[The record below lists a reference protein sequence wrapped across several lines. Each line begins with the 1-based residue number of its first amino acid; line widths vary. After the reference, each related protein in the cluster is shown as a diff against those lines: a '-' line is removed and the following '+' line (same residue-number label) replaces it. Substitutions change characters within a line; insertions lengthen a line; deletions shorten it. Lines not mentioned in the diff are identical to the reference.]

1 MPIYEY
7 RCEDCGRQFEVIQ
20 KFSDE
25 PLTTC
30 ASCRGKLSKLISQA
44 SFQLKG
50 SGWYVSDYARKSES
64 KPDVKKDESASKPS
78 TETSSSSPK
87 TSVSEK

>member
-7 RCEDCGRQFEVIQ
+7 RCQKCGHQFEVIQ

-25 PLTTC
+25 PLRTCTTC
-30 ASCRGKLSKLISQA
+30 KGKLTKLVSQT

-64 KPDVKKDESASKPS
+64 KPDSKKDESVSKSS
-78 TETSSSSPK
+78 TPTADSSPK
-87 TSVSEK
+87 TSNEK